1 MNYFTEELFTYAGHT
16 QRIRIFADSSY
27 ATDDEPIGLTFET
40 ESVRSIEL
48 IEDGENLGTY
58 PKHFAEN
65 ESADYI
71 VNEFVGDKESA
82 QTFPKMEELIRRH
95 VATLISHGIFGAV
108 N

>member
-1 MNYFTEELFTYAGHT
+1 MEIKTNELFTYAGHT
-16 QRIRIFADSSY
+16 LRVRIFADASY

-58 PKHFAEN
+58 PKNFAEY

-71 VNEFVGDKESA
+71 VNEFIGDKESA
-82 QTFPKMEELIRRH
+82 QTFQKMEELIRRH
-95 VATLISHGIFGAV
+95 VRNLIANGIFGAV
-108 N
+108 K